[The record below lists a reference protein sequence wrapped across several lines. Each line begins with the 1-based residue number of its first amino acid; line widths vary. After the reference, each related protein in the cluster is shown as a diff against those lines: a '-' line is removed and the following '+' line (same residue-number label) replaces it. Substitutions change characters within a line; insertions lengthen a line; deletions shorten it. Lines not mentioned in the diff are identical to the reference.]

1 MAELQIDVRSE
12 NGVAT
17 IVLRG
22 ELDAYSAPRLRQILD
37 PQINAAEPAVLID
50 MAALEYIDSA
60 GLGVLVAA
68 LKQITDR
75 DGRFGM
81 IFALAARGP
90 SPSSDRP
97 VQNLF
102 DLLGFG
108 GGARAFRSRRLARI
122 IFTLPNEAYL
132 TLPNAMTRG
141 KAKAAFPRV
150 AA

>member
-1 MAELQIDVRSE
+1 MAELQIDVRCE

-81 IFALAARGP
+81 ISPSPLVARVLQVTGLFKIFSIFSDSAEAHARFGLAA
-90 SPSSDRP
+90 
-97 VQNLF
+97 
-102 DLLGFG
+102 
-108 GGARAFRSRRLARI
+108 
-122 IFTLPNEAYL
+122 
-132 TLPNAMTRG
+132 
-141 KAKAAFPRV
+141 
-150 AA
+150 